1 MSLVDETTRIS
12 LPLAAAAL
20 CVIATLGAGAGYA
33 GQVIAAHDRQLAS
46 LADALSAMAEHDRE
60 MLSRLAR
67 IEVRLDLALAPP
79 PPPSRRQP

>member
-33 GQVIAAHDRQLAS
+33 GQVIADHDRQLAS
-46 LADALSAMAEHDRE
+46 VAEALSAMAAVFFLVVDQLIQFA
-60 MLSRLAR
+60 MRL
-67 IEVRLDLALAPP
+67 VLGF
-79 PPPSRRQP
+79 

>member
-12 LPLAAAAL
+12 LPLAAAAFS
-20 CVIATLGAGAGYA
+20 VIATLGAGVGYA
-33 GQVIAAHDRQLAS
+33 GQVIADHDRQLAT
-46 LADALSAMAEHDRE
+46 LAEALSAMAEHDRE

-79 PPPSRRQP
+79 SHLP

>member
-12 LPLAAAAL
+12 LPLAAAAFS
-20 CVIATLGAGAGYA
+20 VIATLGAGVGYA
-33 GQVIAAHDRQLAS
+33 GQVIADHDRQLATV
-46 LADALSAMAEHDRE
+46 AEALSAMAEHDRE

-79 PPPSRRQP
+79 SHLP

>member
-12 LPLAAAAL
+12 LPLAAAAV

-33 GQVIAAHDRQLAS
+33 GQVIADHDRQLAS
-46 LADALSAMAEHDRE
+46 VTDALSALGEHDRE
-60 MLSRLAR
+60 ILSRLAR

-79 PPPSRRQP
+79 RRQP

>member
-12 LPLAAAAL
+12 LPLAAAAFA
-20 CVIATLGAGAGYA
+20 VIATLGAGVGYA
-33 GQVIAAHDRQLAS
+33 GQVIADHDRQLAAVAEAL
-46 LADALSAMAEHDRE
+46 LAISEHDRE

-79 PPPSRRQP
+79 SHMP